1 MSLNVKFIDSN
12 VFIYA
17 ILKPK
22 RSVNEK
28 IKKMKEKAKE
38 ILAKIDNGEE
48 KVLTTVV
55 HVSEIAN
62 VIESLSNLT
71 TSIKVI
77 ENIIS
82 NENIVIKQVTAQDYT
97 EAVKIADEE
106 NVSINDALAYV
117 IMMNNG
123 INEIYTFDEK
133 HFKKLNVKIL

>member
-55 HVSEIAN
+55 HISK
-62 VIESLSNLT
+62 SLT
-71 TSIKVI
+71 
-77 ENIIS
+77 
-82 NENIVIKQVTAQDYT
+82 
-97 EAVKIADEE
+97 
-106 NVSINDALAYV
+106 
-117 IMMNNG
+117 
-123 INEIYTFDEK
+123 
-133 HFKKLNVKIL
+133 